1 MFVNRF
7 DGPRGSDLKKDLW
20 HTVVATS
27 VTRFGDKEPRAC
39 LFLVLKL
46 MLIEFENRH
55 FGQLCIKP
63 TRGVPRWWST
73 MPRMALPFQSFHP
86 WRYFHPWRR
95 QRPAE
100 SRVLH
105 GLAVLRSQQRE
116 IELRGEHR
124 ICRMSGTVFS
134 FPDPEMFGLT
144 RLSTCLPLAS
154 TFVVMLEIAGALEH
168 VQLDAVATGHG

>member
-1 MFVNRF
+1 MNRF

-63 TRGVPRWWST
+63 PGGCPAGDLQCHEWLCHFKASIHDGVFT
-73 MPRMALPFQSFHP
+73 LDDAKGQLKVGFCM
-86 WRYFHPWRR
+86 
-95 QRPAE
+95 
-100 SRVLH
+100 
-105 GLAVLRSQQRE
+105 VLRFCAHS
-116 IELRGEHR
+116 
-124 ICRMSGTVFS
+124 SVK
-134 FPDPEMFGLT
+134 
-144 RLSTCLPLAS
+144 LS
-154 TFVVMLEIAGALEH
+154 
-168 VQLDAVATGHG
+168 